1 MYDDYLIHHGVKGQK
16 WGVRRDASKTP
27 AGREKA
33 RATKLKRAGRAVKV
47 NVKRV
52 GKVAGKGGK
61 KAKTVLSKT
70 KKRYDAYREEHRRT
84 KIPKSVKKMRRLSDK
99 DLAKVVERYKKEADF
114 MDTRARLRKQK
125 LGSRFIDSVANA
137 AVSGLS
143 RGISDGS
150 SSAIKSAFEYAA
162 KEAIS
167 SAENRKGQAN
177 QRRAAQQQ
185 QREYRDAVKSVAQQ
199 WRV

>member
-1 MYDDYLIHHGVKGQK
+1 MYNDYLVHHGVKGMK

-27 AGREKA
+27 AGRAKA
-33 RATKLKRAGRAVKV
+33 RATKMKRAGRAVKV
-47 NVKRV
+47 NAKRV

-61 KAKTVLSKT
+61 KAKAVLSKT

-99 DLAKVVERYKKEADF
+99 DLAKVVARYKKEAEF
-114 MDTRARLRKQK
+114 MDTRSRLRKQK
-125 LGSRFIDSVANA
+125 LGSRFIDSVADA

-167 SAENRKGQAN
+167 SAENRKSQAN
-177 QRRAAQQQ
+177 QRRAARQQ
-185 QREYRDAVKSVAQQ
+185 QREYEDAVKQVAQQ